1 MNWRGRPLTSHQVVV
16 ELIGAT
22 TTKQGLRVHAER
34 DTGIYPKDVTVSD
47 ASMSEIDLQAHA
59 WHGEWNYTIRPRP
72 VLSLGP
78 GP

>member
-1 MNWRGRPLTSHQVVV
+1 
-16 ELIGAT
+16 
-22 TTKQGLRVHAER
+22 
-34 DTGIYPKDVTVSD
+34 
-47 ASMSEIDLQAHA
+47 MSEIDLQAHS